1 MEGEGVLS
9 PKMSYY
15 ESELDYDSA
24 CFLKEQRDYQRYYN
38 TPLEVDGVWFAS
50 VADYETYHRLKDME
64 EARKQKMTIDLK
76 ALIRDMVRDET
87 VEKLVQSLDEFP
99 TLK

>member
-1 MEGEGVLS
+1 
-9 PKMSYY
+9 MSYY

-38 TPLEVDGVWFAS
+38 RPLEVDGVWFSSLAE
-50 VADYETYHRLKDME
+50 YETYHRLKDME

-76 ALIRDMVRDET
+76 LLIQEMVRDEKI
-87 VEKLVQSLDEFP
+87 EKMFASLDEFP
-99 TLK
+99 SLK